1 MTYSVMA
8 VCTGNICRSP
18 MAEIVLR
25 SHLTA
30 AGLDREVT
38 VSSTAVTSEE
48 LGNPIDPRARR
59 VLTEAGYVV
68 EQHQARRVQVADVV
82 DTDLALAMSAQ
93 HVRALRGFGFDQ
105 ERVALFRAFEHGVPD
120 EPIWQ
125 VSAPDTPTPG
135 TAITETSRTP
145 CRSSRPAPRT
155 SCSFCARNSGSTPP
169 ARNPPAPAAPGTWRG
184 DRPRVR
190 PPASRHRRWSARQT

>member
-68 EQHQARRVQVADVV
+68 EQHQARRVQVADVIG
-82 DTDLALAMSAQ
+82 TDLALAMSAQ

-125 VSAPDTPTPG
+125 VSAPDTPDPWYGDHRDFQDTLQ
-135 TAITETSRTP
+135 IIETCAPHIVQFLRTQLGEYAT
-145 CRSSRPAPRT
+145 R
-155 SCSFCARNSGSTPP
+155 
-169 ARNPPAPAAPGTWRG
+169 
-184 DRPRVR
+184 
-190 PPASRHRRWSARQT
+190 